1 MRETYLTALNILY
14 QIKEGDNYPFQP
26 NINKNYFNF
35 YNQCKILSNR
45 IKKINYKK
53 KINNQINIYHKVFQ
67 YQIKIKI

>member
-53 KINNQINIYHKVFQ
+53 KNK
-67 YQIKIKI
+67 K